1 MSQETRFATFDEVVA
16 GRIRGNQLMLS
27 GAGLSPE
34 EARLLWNS
42 PRLLEIS
49 WLDLEDNRLG
59 DEGVIE
65 LASCANAAN
74 VQMLSL
80 SRNQITDEGLK
91 RLAESPHLSKL
102 KRLHLKDNAIEGE
115 GILALFQSPTLD
127 NLSIFHINDGW
138 SCRKRDGWRY
148 RPRDPK

>member
-1 MSQETRFATFDEVVA
+1 MSDAIRFSSFDEVVA

-27 GAGLSPE
+27 GAGLTPD
-34 EARLLWNS
+34 EANLLWKS

-49 WLDLEDNRLG
+49 WLDLEDNKLG
-59 DEGVIE
+59 DQGVIDLSQSE
-65 LASCANAAN
+65 YVEN

-80 SRNQITDEGLK
+80 TRNQITDEGLK
-91 RLAESPHLSKL
+91 QLATSPHLGKL
-102 KRLHLKDNAIEGE
+102 KRLHLKDNKIQGE

-127 NLSIFHINDGW
+127 NLSIFHVNDGW

-148 RPRDPK
+148 RSRDSK